1 MQLEKTTHFTVKIL
15 QYLHTNPGHQRAKSI
30 AETVGISSQLVRRLM
45 LKLRQAKLVTLV
57 PGRNGGYILARPA
70 EEISFYDMFV
80 AAEGEFCISHC
91 FKEGICNEDGHCKA
105 HDYLM
110 KMQTDWANDMLG
122 VCLADL
128 G

>member
-1 MQLEKTTHFTVKIL
+1 MQLEKTTHYAVRIL
-15 QYLHTNPGHQRAKSI
+15 RYLHTHPGKQSTQDI
-30 AETVGISSQLVRRLM
+30 ADFVGISPQLVTRLA
-45 LKLRQAKLVTLV
+45 AKLKKDKLIAFF
-57 PGRNGGYILARPA
+57 PGRSGGYELGRPA

-91 FKEGICNEDGHCKA
+91 FKEGLCTEDGHCKA

-110 KMQTDWANDMLG
+110 KIQESWTSDMLG

-128 G
+128 D

>member
-1 MQLEKTTHFTVKIL
+1 MQLEKTTHYAVRIL
-15 QYLHTNPGHQRAKSI
+15 RYLHTNPGQQRPGSI
-30 AETVGISSQLVRRLM
+30 AEAVGISSQLVTRLTA
-45 LKLRQAKLVTLV
+45 KLRRDNLVTFV
-57 PGRNGGYILARPA
+57 PGRGGGYTLGRPA

-91 FKEGICNEDGHCKA
+91 FKEGLCNEDGHCKA

-110 KMQTDWANDMLG
+110 KMQEDWSNDMQG

-128 G
+128 D